1 MYHHTRDYIIPSV
14 LCCILFIMI
23 ISGCSKDDAKFSQKI
38 SDTTS
43 PSSTTIL
50 LAWSE
55 PTSYT
60 TGSILD
66 PAIDIKEYRIY
77 YRTEAASYSTGSC
90 YPVPAPATSVPVT
103 NVISLGTG
111 TYYFVVTAV
120 DQTKM
125 ESDFSNEVSKY
136 FN

>member
-1 MYHHTRDYIIPSV
+1 MYHHTRDYVIPSV
-14 LCCILFIMI
+14 LSCILFIMI

-43 PSSTTIL
+43 PSPPTTSIE
-50 LAWSE
+50 WSA

-60 TGSILD
+60 TGSTLD
-66 PAIDIKEYRIY
+66 PATEIKEYRIY
-77 YRTEAASYSTGSC
+77 YRTEAGSYSTGSY
-90 YPVPAPATSVPVT
+90 YPVPAPTTSVSVADVT
-103 NVISLGTG
+103 SLVTG

-120 DQTKM
+120 DQTDM
-125 ESDFSNEVSKY
+125 ESDFSNEVNKN